1 MKFTALACILGTLF
15 ISPVAAN
22 TPDLCTADIDNL
34 TLIKPSAC
42 DPTGRV
48 GPDITV
54 GTTVYTNDEDHF
66 VIGSPALMSS
76 SKGSR
81 RLKGGKGKKSK
92 KSKKGGH
99 DDSIIVYLPGKKL
112 IAWR

>member
-1 MKFTALACILGTLF
+1 MKFTALACILGTLS

-34 TLIKPSAC
+34 TLIKPSEC

-54 GTTVYTNDEDHF
+54 GSTVYTNDEDHF
-66 VIGSPALMSS
+66 VVIGSPALMSS
-76 SKGSR
+76 SKESR
-81 RLKGGKGKKSK
+81 RLKGRKGKKSN
-92 KSKKGGH
+92 KKGGH

-112 IAWR
+112 IAWQ